1 MDFLVEKRK
10 LDTAMKEIGAF
21 LKVNGI
27 ENELRKEL
35 QDSVI
40 KEKLLKCLPENKRG
54 CSDFELN
61 CYYIMFGKKIR
72 MDEGLELSEGERQVS
87 RRRSLRREMT
97 GRRRY
102 LFWSRRIESAGRSS
116 RRGTDAVI

>member
-1 MDFLVEKRK
+1 MTVPNIHKVSKLVKMVSDNGANLVLTDWIDDHSEMLSEWEAQTRYDMDFLVEKRK

-40 KEKLLKCLPENKRG
+40 KEKLLNCLPENKKD

-72 MDEGLELSEGERQVS
+72 MKDE
-87 RRRSLRREMT
+87 
-97 GRRRY
+97 
-102 LFWSRRIESAGRSS
+102 
-116 RRGTDAVI
+116 

>member
-1 MDFLVEKRK
+1 M
-10 LDTAMKEIGAF
+10 
-21 LKVNGI
+21 NGI

-40 KEKLLKCLPENKRG
+40 KEKLLNCLPENKKD

-72 MDEGLELSEGERQVS
+72 MKDE
-87 RRRSLRREMT
+87 
-97 GRRRY
+97 
-102 LFWSRRIESAGRSS
+102 
-116 RRGTDAVI
+116 